1 MNMHPPISNSSS
13 TPLRWEEVI
22 STFEPEFPQFADL
35 ARDQRA
41 AGENPDAF
49 IDQLREVFRISDR
62 ASALERV
69 FAISKERNLN
79 LTQSEIE
86 LALDQID
93 AGLDEAAIIAE
104 VERTRGGKYAT
115 WNAAVAAHN
124 AAEAYEPPAGSPDE
138 AYDEACDV
146 AAEAH
151 AALLA
156 TPAPDLAAAAMKLSF
171 TGEFM
176 RFNAPL
182 TEETAAEL
190 LGGNAGWTDR
200 VIAATYLDL
209 CRLADSAGIDA
220 KCPAATIAAELEDTL
235 GKEVAAEEASTIAA
249 KAGDEAERERQHDL
263 MTSSSDIRCML
274 EEGISNVQARS
285 LKGIATQLAVAMHF
299 AELVRGNSEQYA
311 RDVFAGH
318 VERLLKSALLTMA
331 DHLSSEMWS
340 AYVGG
345 AHPREIAP
353 LQSSPLAAA

>member
-1 MNMHPPISNSSS
+1 MNMHPPISTGSS

-41 AGENPDAF
+41 AGKDPDAF
-49 IDQLREVFRISDR
+49 IDQLREVFRISRR

-69 FAISKERNLN
+69 FALSKERNLN

-115 WNAAVAAHN
+115 WSAAVAAHK

-151 AALLA
+151 AALLT
-156 TPAPDLAAAAMKLSF
+156 TPAPDLSAAAMKLSF
-171 TGEFM
+171 AGEFM

-200 VIAATYLDL
+200 VIAATYLDI
-209 CRLADSAGIDA
+209 CRLADSSAGIDP
-220 KCPAATIAAELEDTL
+220 KCPAATIAAEIEDTL
-235 GKEVAAEEASTIAA
+235 GKETAAEEASTFAK

-285 LKGIATQLAVAMHF
+285 PKGIATQLAVAMHA
-299 AELVRGNSEQYA
+299 AELVRGYDEQDG
-311 RDVFAGH
+311 RDFFAEQ
-318 VERLLKSALLTMA
+318 VERLLKSVLLTMA

-345 AHPREIAP
+345 PHPRDVTH
-353 LQSSPLAAA
+353 LQSAAA